1 MTVIAAVVW
10 GGPGGP
16 SSAQGHTTWAI
27 PSNAWAFIHLPP
39 RQVFSG
45 WVGASDTVSRKE
57 DLGFVLRGT
66 GLAEAGRQAPA
77 VGGENSSPAASHIF
91 HGVAAGAR
99 DPGSQ

>member
-1 MTVIAAVVW
+1 M
-10 GGPGGP
+10 
-16 SSAQGHTTWAI
+16 
-27 PSNAWAFIHLPP
+27 
-39 RQVFSG
+39 
-45 WVGASDTVSRKE
+45 VSRKE